1 MFFLFELTLGQVKKR
16 LMSSDM
22 CRARWM
28 FGEPLSILTYLV
40 NANFIK
46 TSALVRSADL
56 TVLKHNIYGDDKTGY
71 KL

>member
-1 MFFLFELTLGQVKKR
+1 
-16 LMSSDM
+16 MSSDM

-28 FGEPLSILTYLV
+28 FGEPLSILAYLV